1 MNELQIFRNDN
12 FGEIRV
18 TEVNGEP
25 YFCLVDI
32 CRALEL
38 TNPSAV
44 RQRLYPNGLQL
55 IDTHALNNNEGGN
68 SMTNFINEPNL
79 YKCIF
84 QSRKPDAE
92 KFQDWVFT
100 EVLPS
105 IRKTG
110 SFSMP
115 KTYKEALQHL
125 LAEVEK
131 NETLQLENKQ
141 LSDEN
146 TYKTQ
151 VIEGLTEEIPLADMR
166 QRITQIMA
174 KAGAGDFGAAY
185 RLLYQ
190 EFDKKYHI
198 NVGLRMSNVK
208 CKHKNYLDYIER
220 ELHMIPELYELTCKL
235 FESDYQKLINSW
247 GKAVRRARGARR
259 N

>member
-1 MNELQIFRNDN
+1 VYALIFGSKLPQAKQFKRW
-12 FGEIRV
+12 V
-18 TEVNGEP
+18 T
-25 YFCLVDI
+25 
-32 CRALEL
+32 
-38 TNPSAV
+38 S
-44 RQRLYPNGLQL
+44 
-55 IDTHALNNNEGGN
+55 
-68 SMTNFINEPNL
+68 
-79 YKCIF
+79 
-84 QSRKPDAE
+84 
-92 KFQDWVFT
+92 

-131 NETLQLENKQ
+131 NEALQLENKQ

-146 TYKTQ
+146 TYMTQ
-151 VIEGLTEEIPLADMR
+151 VIEGLTEKIPLADMR

-247 GKAVRRARGARR
+247 GRAVRRARGARK